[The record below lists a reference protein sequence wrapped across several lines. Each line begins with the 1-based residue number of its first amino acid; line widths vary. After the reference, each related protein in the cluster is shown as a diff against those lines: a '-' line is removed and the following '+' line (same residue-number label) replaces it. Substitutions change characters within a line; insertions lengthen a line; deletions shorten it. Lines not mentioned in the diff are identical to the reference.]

1 MPFLDMLIKR
11 ESNAFITSVYRKE
24 THTQRYIHWKSN
36 HSQAVK
42 LGVLKGLIHRAHLLC
57 DLKDD
62 LLDELN
68 LLKDVFV
75 SNGYPYKLVNKTVN
89 ESWSSE
95 LKKWAAENFEEEDDK
110 KEKNEYFEVL
120 HAPYVHGFTE
130 RLQKE
135 LKTFGIGFVM
145 KKGTTL
151 ASVLCKL
158 KQKTEKEQK
167 KNMDYIIKCKTCD
180 MKYVGETGQQ
190 FHTRKQQHQRDVKN
204 RVSTN
209 GIYNHLKNNKK
220 HKIGWDDAVFID
232 REPHFMRRKIK
243 ESIYINALDPSEKHS
258 KIMNLEKGIATNPC
272 WNEFNSE
279 VRKILRL

>member
-1 MPFLDMLIKR
+1 
-11 ESNAFITSVYRKE
+11 
-24 THTQRYIHWKSN
+24 
-36 HSQAVK
+36 
-42 LGVLKGLIHRAHLLC
+42 
-57 DLKDD
+57 
-62 LLDELN
+62 
-68 LLKDVFV
+68 
-75 SNGYPYKLVNKTVN
+75 
-89 ESWSSE
+89 
-95 LKKWAAENFEEEDDK
+95 
-110 KEKNEYFEVL
+110 
-120 HAPYVHGFTE
+120 
-130 RLQKE
+130 
-135 LKTFGIGFVM
+135 M

-158 KQKTEKEQK
+158 KQKTEKEEK
-167 KNMDYIIKCKTCD
+167 KNVDYIIKCKTCD